1 MKINIRHVEKK
12 QGLVFKKHLHGV
24 ELSVIF
30 SEEEKGIIAERK
42 LGRTILMERGAPA
55 DTDPDKMANRGLAKK
70 IAMSAIKGDMDANNF
85 HMTFNK
91 LLKDKDTFWFDT
103 PIEAKEYDIALKEEI
118 LPIAKAY
125 LEGNKE
131 VGAEES
137 FEL

>member
-1 MKINIRHVEKK
+1 MKVSLKHIEKK
-12 QGLVFKKHLHGV
+12 QGLVFKKTLHGV
-24 ELSVIF
+24 ELGVIF
-30 SEEEKGIIAERK
+30 SEEEKAIISERK

-91 LLKDKDTFWFDT
+91 LIKGTDTYWFDT
-103 PIEAKEYDIALKEEI
+103 PIEAKDYNDILREET
-118 LPIAKAY
+118 LPLAKAY
-125 LEGNKE
+125 LEGNKDTGSE
-131 VGAEES
+131 DS